1 MLKFQRNY
9 IAEFEIG
16 ERTDANELIPRQELT
31 IQMPTTI
38 EMKIDSGIANLAS
51 NIAHIKFINLSEDN
65 KALLWLEAWNN
76 ANKYVF
82 MKLYAG
88 YGQNMPLIFAGFV
101 YQCTSY
107 KTGGSTEFI
116 TEIICNNTGYLI
128 DKEFLNV
135 TFSKGTKF
143 EDIIKFITQDNKYIR
158 AGYLT
163 PDIAPIKRDKTYIGQ
178 PLDVLKRE
186 NSGYDLFIANG
197 ELNVLG
203 DRDVIPGEVQVISDE
218 SGLLGSPNR
227 STNWVECDMVF
238 EPGLRAGQAVAL
250 NSSTMPWFNRVYKVI
265 DVKHSGT
272 ISPNTCG
279 KLITTVTLGQ
289 DGLMGDEDEY
299 RELKKPVQQSDK
311 KPPKKGS
318 WLKPTVKGII
328 KSFFGIREKPNEK
341 ASKDHKGIDIGNV
354 GIGSPVLA
362 VAAGKILFTAIQ
374 GGSVNKREGY
384 GKFLEIDHG
393 GGLVSLYG
401 HLDRWVVQKG
411 QQVTAGQLIGY
422 TGNTGNST
430 GPHLHFGVM
439 KNGDWV
445 NPLDYIGTY

>member
-1 MLKFQRNY
+1 MIKFQRNY

-16 ERTDANELIPRQELT
+16 KRTDDNELIPKQELI

-38 EMKIDSGIANLAS
+38 QMKIDSGIANLAS
-51 NIAHIKFINLSEDN
+51 NIAHIQFMNLSEDN

-76 ANKYVF
+76 ANKYIF
-82 MKLYAG
+82 LRLYAG

-128 DKEFLNV
+128 DNEYLNV

-143 EDIIKFITQDNKYIR
+143 EDIIKYITRDNKYIR
-158 AGYLT
+158 EGYLT
-163 PDIAPIKRDKTYIGQ
+163 PDISPIKRDKTYIGQ

-186 NSGYDLFIANG
+186 NGGYDLFIANG

-203 DRDVIPGEVQVISDE
+203 DRDVIPGEIQVISDE

-265 DVKHSGT
+265 DVRHNGI

-279 KLITTVTLGQ
+279 KMITTVTLGLY
-289 DGLMGDEDEY
+289 GLSNDENY
-299 RELKKPVQQSDK
+299 RELKKPVQQSDS
-311 KPPKKGS
+311 KPPKKGM
-318 WLKPTVKGII
+318 WDKPTLIGKIT
-328 KSFFGIREKPNEK
+328 SFFGFRKKPNKK
-341 ASKDHKGIDIGNV
+341 ASSNHQGVDIGV
-354 GIGSPVLA
+354 DEGTPVHA
-362 VAAGKILFTAIQ
+362 VASGKVAYTAID
-374 GGSVNKREGY
+374 GGDIHRGY
-384 GKFLEIDHG
+384 GKFLLINHG
-393 GGLVSLYG
+393 NGLSSLYG
-401 HLDRWVVQKG
+401 HLSKWEVSGG
-411 QQVTAGQLIGY
+411 QQVSKGQLIAYSGS
-422 TGNTGNST
+422 TGNITA
-430 GPHLHFGVM
+430 PHLHFEVR
-439 KNGDWV
+439 KNDKAV